1 MTMHVFQKKK
11 EFLLRKTF
19 KDVRGLEIMFMLVT
33 IPKLYQASCQTD
45 ENRIK
50 SGSNLTV
57 ADTRVAEPSKAEGLG
72 IKLSVCD
79 V

>member
-1 MTMHVFQKKK
+1 MFSKRKKS
-11 EFLLRKTF
+11 LC
-19 KDVRGLEIMFMLVT
+19 LE
-33 IPKLYQASCQTD
+33 KLSKMS
-45 ENRIK
+45 EGWRIK